1 MSIVAVPAATVSI
14 ASLPTSVRTDR
25 DRGSIMVESLLV
37 LPLYFV
43 LVFFIAEAVIVGYD
57 FMAVQFIASQAV
69 RDAVV
74 LKPGDAA
81 PTRNCD
87 DGGGNDECESGH
99 DHCDDNHTHV
109 TRHNLKMKRYR
120 KIQARVDDL
129 ARGYHQP
136 TLTKRI
142 CAGQPFV
149 LGTKIAS
156 STGCL
161 SANAGAPGELVYV
174 EVKRNV
180 RVMFQLL
187 SFEVSGTAIGRNEQ
201 NVIPDP
207 L

>member
-1 MSIVAVPAATVSI
+1 MSKWTLSIRTVPSATRNH
-14 ASLPTSVRTDR
+14 AE
-25 DRGSIMVESLLV
+25 RGSIMVESLLV

-74 LKPGDAA
+74 LKPGD
-81 PTRNCD
+81 PVSNKNCND
-87 DGGGNDECESGH
+87 HHGNNQCENGH
-99 DHCDDNHTHV
+99 DHCDDNENHV
-109 TRHNLKMKRYR
+109 TKHNMKMKRYR
-120 KIQARVDDL
+120 KIQDRVDEL

-136 TLTKRI
+136 TLKKRI

-149 LGTKIAS
+149 LGAKIS
-156 STGCL
+156 SPIDSTTVGCG
-161 SANAGAPGELVYV
+161 SANAGGPGDLVYV
-174 EVKRNV
+174 EVKRDV

-201 NVIPDP
+201 NVIPNP
-207 L
+207 